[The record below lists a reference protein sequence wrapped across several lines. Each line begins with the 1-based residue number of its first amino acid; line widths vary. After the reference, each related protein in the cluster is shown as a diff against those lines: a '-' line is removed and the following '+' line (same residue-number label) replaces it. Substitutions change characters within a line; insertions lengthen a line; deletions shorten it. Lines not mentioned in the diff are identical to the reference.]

1 MVLVAAVQGDV
12 RTGWDAEVG
21 RQAEAGHQAMA
32 IYWDVIG
39 EADRD

>member
-1 MVLVAAVQGDV
+1 MVLLLFRGDV

-21 RQAEAGHQAMA
+21 RAEAGHQAMA